1 MMLDTFAAAAA
12 AVCARLYRYSAWP
25 PVDRD
30 MSDIAAVV
38 VAVA

>member
-1 MMLDTFAAAAA
+1 MLDTSAVVAAAA
-12 AVCARLYRYSAWP
+12 AVCARLYRYSAWS

-30 MSDIAAVV
+30 MSDIAV